1 MSIREYFLES
11 LASLRIFCEA
21 RLVPHIAAKFAEREL
36 SSMKLSAQMRS
47 AHNQDGAIVLDILHG
62 HVFRA
67 NIVGSRILE
76 LLRRNHTEEQIAEEL
91 SRDFRV
97 SRETLVADLAEFLA
111 LLKKHRLIELHTS
124 GTPPAL

>member
-1 MSIREYFLES
+1 M
-11 LASLRIFCEA
+11 
-21 RLVPHIAAKFAEREL
+21 AAKIAEREL
-36 SSMKLSAQMRS
+36 SSMKLSAQTRS
-47 AHNQDGAIVLDILHG
+47 THNQDGAIVLDILHG
-62 HVFRA
+62 HIFRA

-91 SRDFRV
+91 SREFRV

-111 LLKKHRLIELHTS
+111 LLKKHRLIELRTS